1 MTAELISTTFNS
13 YEEALGVIALLTR
26 RFLTV
31 KDVADL
37 IQVGEATVRQWI
49 KQGELNAIDVGREWR
64 VAPRDLED
72 FIERHSARGRTD
84 SPADPE
90 CPPGNGTGNGA

>member
-1 MTAELISTTFNS
+1 M
-13 YEEALGVIALLTR
+13 IAVLTR

-49 KQGELNAIDVGREWR
+49 KQGELIAVDVGREWR
-64 VAPRDLED
+64 IVPRDLEQ
-72 FIERHSARGRTD
+72 FILRRSGRTGSA
-84 SPADPE
+84 SPQDV
-90 CPPGNGTGNGA
+90 PGDNK

>member
-1 MTAELISTTFNS
+1 M
-13 YEEALGVIALLTR
+13 LTR

-49 KQGELNAIDVGREWR
+49 KQGELIAVDVGREWR
-64 VAPRDLED
+64 IAPRDLEE
-72 FIERHSARGRTD
+72 FVLRRSGRAGSASPIAPHGAPRG
-84 SPADPE
+84 
-90 CPPGNGTGNGA
+90 GK